1 MVESGLF
8 TFLSRLAQA
17 YVWNKGFLPILCSKV
32 FEFQLNSSRNVMS
45 SVLYPL
51 SAVLPVNIPLDVRV
65 SCSECPVR
73 AGENRQCGGPGSCEM
88 MWAQFWL
95 DQLSKDTGTGCA
107 GAGGCGCL
115 CSIASPAPATGEWM
129 GLWALGSAWVPPTLA
144 KKDPISQVNISGH
157 TLQSAVHCGRDRPLT
172 LPKFI

>member
-1 MVESGLF
+1 
-8 TFLSRLAQA
+8 
-17 YVWNKGFLPILCSKV
+17 
-32 FEFQLNSSRNVMS
+32 MS

-157 TLQSAVHCGRDRPLT
+157 TLQSSEGNYLWWDNTRKKLWLWLVMSYELRVTISSLAWGNSSVILT
-172 LPKFI
+172 TTLTKQKKDAQEKI

>member
-1 MVESGLF
+1 
-8 TFLSRLAQA
+8 
-17 YVWNKGFLPILCSKV
+17 
-32 FEFQLNSSRNVMS
+32 MS

-157 TLQSAVHCGRDRPLT
+157 TLQSSEGNYLWWDETIQERNCDCGWLWVMSYDI
-172 LPKFI
+172 LPNLGQLICHFDHHFN